1 MTAQA
6 WPYAVSRGAT
16 SGYQAIVVPGFL
28 ADAEQA
34 YVLEYASRQET
45 SEPGVVTVRD
55 VLGAIEEPLS
65 LAYRVL
71 EVRADRY
78 GLGGTD
84 PLEDREGRAIR
95 VFEGLVLQRPADRV
109 ASIGLTAA
117 DLEAVTAATAP
128 AFRKLWEAGSRIE
141 PEASAALSVGGTTG
155 ESPLSLRISAPY
167 VVPGTSAK
175 RRPPQPSR
183 RPAAERA
190 PARPERTRPATQRA
204 PARPERTRPAAE
216 RAPTPSPGRTRS
228 AAERGPTRPGR
239 ARLTIVVAAVCV
251 LAALLAW
258 FFLLKPPKTPDQ
270 STVQATVNDLCS
282 DLRSGNVGGA
292 YQLFTDAYRNTTSQ
306 KAVRAILLGSSATA
320 RCTSESTA
328 ANPAAVSLLRA
339 DGTVRNVTLGLQ
351 QQAAQW
357 QFTSMK

>member
-1 MTAQA
+1 MTARA
-6 WPYAVSRGAT
+6 WPYAVSRGVT

-55 VLGAIEEPLS
+55 VFGAIEEPLS

-84 PLEDREGRAIR
+84 PLEDQAGRAIR
-95 VFEGLVLQRPADRV
+95 VFEGLVLRLPADRV
-109 ASIGLTAA
+109 PSIGLTAA
-117 DLEAVTAATAP
+117 DLEAVTAAAAP

-155 ESPLSLRISAPY
+155 ERPLSLRISEPY

-175 RRPPQPSR
+175 RRPAQPR
-183 RPAAERA
+183 PRPAPERARARPGRTRPTAERA
-190 PARPERTRPATQRA
+190 PARPPGR
-204 PARPERTRPAAE
+204 ARPT
-216 RAPTPSPGRTRS
+216 
-228 AAERGPTRPGR
+228 AERGPARPR
-239 ARLTIVVAAVCV
+239 RTRLTIAVAAVGV

-258 FFLLKPPKTPDQ
+258 FLLRPPSPPPPPT
-270 STVQATVNDLCS
+270 TATAAVQDLCS
-282 DLRSGNVGGA
+282 DLSSGNVGWA
-292 YQLFTDAYRNTTSQ
+292 YQLFSDGYQNATGQ
-306 KAVRAILLGSSATA
+306 PAVGAILLGSSPTA
-320 RCTSESTA
+320 RCTSESITGDH
-328 ANPAAVSLLRA
+328 AAVTLLRK

-351 QQAAQW
+351 RQAGQW
-357 QFTSMK
+357 KITSMK

>member
-1 MTAQA
+1 MTARA

-34 YVLEYASRQET
+34 YILEYASRQET

-55 VLGAIEEPLS
+55 VVGAIEEPLS
-65 LAYRVL
+65 LVYRVL

-84 PLEDREGRAIR
+84 PLEDRAGRAIR
-95 VFEGLVLQRPADRV
+95 AFEGLVMRLPAERV
-109 ASIGLTAA
+109 PSIGLTAA

-128 AFRKLWEAGSRIE
+128 AFRELWEAGSRVE

-155 ESPLSLRISAPY
+155 ESPLSLRISEPY

-175 RRPPQPSR
+175 RRPAQPRR
-183 RPAAERA
+183 RPAVE
-190 PARPERTRPATQRA
+190 RA

-216 RAPTPSPGRTRS
+216 RSPARPGRTR
-228 AAERGPTRPGR
+228 
-239 ARLTIVVAAVCV
+239 LTVAVAAVCV

-258 FFLLKPPKTPDQ
+258 FLLLRPSPTKPTPKA
-270 STVQATVNDLCS
+270 TVQDLCS
-282 DLRSGNVGGA
+282 DLSSGNVGEA
-292 YQLFTDAYRNTTSQ
+292 YQLFSPAYQNVTSQ
-306 KAVRAILLGSSATA
+306 QAFVGMLGSSATA
-320 RCTSESTA
+320 RCTFSITGDHA
-328 ANPAAVSLLRA
+328 TVSLLWA
-339 DGTVRNVTLGLQ
+339 DGTVRKLTLGLQ
-351 QQAAQW
+351 NQAGRW
-357 QFTSMK
+357 QITSMTVSP

>member
-1 MTAQA
+1 MTARA

-34 YVLEYASRQET
+34 YILEYASRQET

-71 EVRADRY
+71 EVRANRY
-78 GLGGTD
+78 GLGGAD
-84 PLEDREGRAIR
+84 PLEDRAGRAIR
-95 VFEGLVLQRPADRV
+95 AFEGLVLRLPAERV
-109 ASIGLTAA
+109 PSIGLTAA

-155 ESPLSLRISAPY
+155 ESPLSLRISEPY

-175 RRPPQPSR
+175 RRPAQPRR

-190 PARPERTRPATQRA
+190 S
-204 PARPERTRPAAE
+204 ARPERTRPAAE
-216 RAPTPSPGRTRS
+216 RAPAPSPGRTRP
-228 AAERGPTRPGR
+228 AAERGPARPGR
-239 ARLTIVVAAVCV
+239 TRPTVAVAAVCV

-258 FFLLKPPKTPDQ
+258 FLLRPSRRPHRPSSRICAQTSAAATSAGPTSCSLTP
-270 STVQATVNDLCS
+270 TGTK
-282 DLRSGNVGGA
+282 
-292 YQLFTDAYRNTTSQ
+292 TSQ
-306 KAVRAILLGSSATA
+306 QAFVGAVLGSSAKA
-320 RCTSESTA
+320 RCTSDSTTSDH
-328 ANPAAVSLLRA
+328 AAVSLLRA
-339 DGTVRNVTLGLQ
+339 DGTVRNLTLGLQ
-351 QQAAQW
+351 QQAGQW
-357 QFTSMK
+357 QFTSMNVSR

>member
-1 MTAQA
+1 MTARA

-34 YVLEYASRQET
+34 YILEYASRQET

-84 PLEDREGRAIR
+84 PLEDRAGRAIR
-95 VFEGLVLQRPADRV
+95 AFEGLVLRLPAERV
-109 ASIGLTAA
+109 PSIGLTAA

-155 ESPLSLRISAPY
+155 ESPLSLRISEPY

-175 RRPPQPSR
+175 RRPAQPR
-183 RPAAERA
+183 PRPAAERA
-190 PARPERTRPATQRA
+190 PARPERTRPAAERA

-216 RAPTPSPGRTRS
+216 RAPAPSPGRTRP
-228 AAERGPTRPGR
+228 AAERAPARPGR
-239 ARLTIVVAAVCV
+239 SRLTVAVAAVCV
-251 LAALLAW
+251 LAAVLAW
-258 FFLLKPPKTPDQ
+258 FLLRPSPTQPTARA
-270 STVQATVNDLCS
+270 TVQDLCS
-282 DLRSGNVGGA
+282 DLSSGNVGEA
-292 YQLFTDAYRNTTSQ
+292 YQLFSPAYQNVTSQ
-306 KAVRAILLGSSATA
+306 QAFVGVVLGSSAKPI
-320 RCTSESTA
+320 CTFSITG
-328 ANPAAVSLLRA
+328 NHAAVSLLRA
-339 DGTVRNVTLGLQ
+339 DGTVRKLTLGLQ
-351 QQAAQW
+351 KQADRW
-357 QFTSMK
+357 QITSMTVSP

>member
-1 MTAQA
+1 MTARA

-34 YVLEYASRQET
+34 YILEYASRQET

-84 PLEDREGRAIR
+84 PLEDRAGRAIR
-95 VFEGLVLQRPADRV
+95 AFEGLVLRLPAERV
-109 ASIGLTAA
+109 PSIGLTAA

-141 PEASAALSVGGTTG
+141 PEASAALSVGGITG
-155 ESPLSLRISAPY
+155 ESPLSLRISEPY

-175 RRPPQPSR
+175 RRPAQPRR

-190 PARPERTRPATQRA
+190 PARPERTRLPADRA
-204 PARPERTRPAAE
+204 PARPERTRPAPE
-216 RAPTPSPGRTRS
+216 RAPARRGRTGLTTAI
-228 AAERGPTRPGR
+228 AA
-239 ARLTIVVAAVCV
+239 AAVALLMIV
-251 LAALLAW
+251 LYLSGVFSRSSPQPTGNYLAAN
-258 FFLLKPPKTPDQ
+258 T
-270 STVQATVNDLCS
+270 TVSQFCADL
-282 DLRSGNVGGA
+282 SGGKVGDA
-292 YQLFTDAYRNTTSQ
+292 YQELSAAYRNSHTQS
-306 KAVRAILLGSSATA
+306 AFRASLLGSDSTVA
-320 RCTSESTA
+320 CTSTKVT
-328 ANPAAVSLLRA
+328 PAGDQA
-339 DGTVRNVTLGLQ
+339 TLGLQ
-351 QQAAQW
+351 RAGDSHETAHLTFGEKSGRWQA
-357 QFTSMK
+357 TNLSVSS

>member
-190 PARPERTRPATQRA
+190 PARP
-204 PARPERTRPAAE
+204 
-216 RAPTPSPGRTRS
+216 
-228 AAERGPTRPGR
+228 GR

>member
-1 MTAQA
+1 MTARA
-6 WPYAVSRGAT
+6 WPYAVSRGVT

-34 YVLEYASRQET
+34 YILEYASRQET

-84 PLEDREGRAIR
+84 PLEDQAGRAIR
-95 VFEGLVLQRPADRV
+95 VFEGLVLRLPADRV
-109 ASIGLTAA
+109 PSIGLTAA

-175 RRPPQPSR
+175 RRPAQPRR

-190 PARPERTRPATQRA
+190 PARPERI
-204 PARPERTRPAAE
+204 RPAAE
-216 RAPTPSPGRTRS
+216 RGPARPPREPAPPRNAARYVPG
-228 AAERGPTRPGR
+228 A
-239 ARLTIVVAAVCV
+239 
-251 LAALLAW
+251 
-258 FFLLKPPKTPDQ
+258 
-270 STVQATVNDLCS
+270 
-282 DLRSGNVGGA
+282 
-292 YQLFTDAYRNTTSQ
+292 
-306 KAVRAILLGSSATA
+306 
-320 RCTSESTA
+320 
-328 ANPAAVSLLRA
+328 PA
-339 DGTVRNVTLGLQ
+339 
-351 QQAAQW
+351 
-357 QFTSMK
+357 

>member
-1 MTAQA
+1 MTARA

-34 YVLEYASRQET
+34 YILEYASRQET

-78 GLGGTD
+78 GLGDTD
-84 PLEDREGRAIR
+84 PLEDRAGRAIR
-95 VFEGLVLQRPADRV
+95 AFEGLVLRLPAERV
-109 ASIGLTAA
+109 PSIGLTAA

-141 PEASAALSVGGTTG
+141 PEASAALSVGGITG
-155 ESPLSLRISAPY
+155 ESPLSLRISEPY

-175 RRPPQPSR
+175 RRPAQPRR

-190 PARPERTRPATQRA
+190 PARP
-204 PARPERTRPAAE
+204 
-216 RAPTPSPGRTRS
+216 GRTR
-228 AAERGPTRPGR
+228 
-239 ARLTIVVAAVCV
+239 LTIAVAAVCV

-258 FFLLKPPKTPDQ
+258 FLLIRPSPTHKQPTTATA
-270 STVQATVNDLCS
+270 TVQDLCS
-282 DLRSGNVGGA
+282 DLSSGNVSGA
-292 YQLFTDAYRNTTSQ
+292 YQLFSDPYRNVTSQ
-306 KAVRAILLGSSATA
+306 QAFVSAVLGTSATA
-320 RCTSESTA
+320 RCTSSPTTA
-328 ANPAAVSLLRA
+328 DHAAVTLLRV
-339 DGTVRNVTLGLQ
+339 DGTVRNLRLGLQ
-351 QQAAQW
+351 QQAGQW
-357 QFTSMK
+357 QITSMTVSR

>member
-1 MTAQA
+1 MTARA

-34 YVLEYASRQET
+34 YILEYASRQET

-84 PLEDREGRAIR
+84 PLEDRAGRAIR
-95 VFEGLVLQRPADRV
+95 AFEGLVLRLPAERV
-109 ASIGLTAA
+109 PSIGLTAA

-141 PEASAALSVGGTTG
+141 PEASAALSVGGITG
-155 ESPLSLRISAPY
+155 ESPLSLRISEPY

-175 RRPPQPSR
+175 RRPAQPRR
-183 RPAAERA
+183 RPAAERP
-190 PARPERTRPATQRA
+190 PAR
-204 PARPERTRPAAE
+204 
-216 RAPTPSPGRTRS
+216 PGRTR
-228 AAERGPTRPGR
+228 
-239 ARLTIVVAAVCV
+239 LTIAVAAVCV
-251 LAALLAW
+251 LAVLLAW
-258 FFLLKPPKTPDQ
+258 FLVRPSPTHKQPT
-270 STVQATVNDLCS
+270 TATAAVQDLCS
-282 DLRSGNVGGA
+282 DLSSGNVSGA
-292 YQLFTDAYRNTTSQ
+292 YQLFSDAYRNVTSQ
-306 KAVRAILLGSSATA
+306 QAFVSAVLGTSATA
-320 RCTSESTA
+320 RCTSSPTTA
-328 ANPAAVSLLRA
+328 DHAAVTLLRA
-339 DGTVRNVTLGLQ
+339 DRTVRNLRLGLQ
-351 QQAAQW
+351 QQAGQW
-357 QFTSMK
+357 QITSMTVSR

>member
-1 MTAQA
+1 MTARA

-34 YVLEYASRQET
+34 YILEYASRQET

-71 EVRADRY
+71 EVRANRY
-78 GLGGTD
+78 GLGGAD
-84 PLEDREGRAIR
+84 PLEDRAGRAIR
-95 VFEGLVLQRPADRV
+95 AFEGLVLRLPAERV
-109 ASIGLTAA
+109 PSIGLTAA

-141 PEASAALSVGGTTG
+141 PEASAALSVGGTTR
-155 ESPLSLRISAPY
+155 ESPLSLRISEPY

-175 RRPPQPSR
+175 RRPAQPRR

-190 PARPERTRPATQRA
+190 PS
-204 PARPERTRPAAE
+204 RPERTRPAAE
-216 RAPTPSPGRTRS
+216 RAPAPSPGRTRP
-228 AAERGPTRPGR
+228 AAERGPARPGR
-239 ARLTIVVAAVCV
+239 TRPTVAVAAVCV

-258 FFLLKPPKTPDQ
+258 FLLRPSKAPPQ
-270 STVQATVNDLCS
+270 VIVQNLCS
-282 DLRSGNVGGA
+282 DLHSGNVSGA
-292 YQLFTDAYRNTTSQ
+292 YQLFSDAYRNVTSQ
-306 KAVRAILLGSSATA
+306 QAFVSAVLGSSAKA
-320 RCTSESTA
+320 SCTSDSTTSDH
-328 ANPAAVSLLRA
+328 AAVSLLRA
-339 DGTVRNVTLGLQ
+339 DGTVRNLTLGLQ
-351 QQAAQW
+351 QQAGQW
-357 QFTSMK
+357 QFTSMNVSR

>member
-1 MTAQA
+1 MTARA

-34 YVLEYASRQET
+34 YILEYASRQET

-55 VLGAIEEPLS
+55 VVGAIEEPLS
-65 LAYRVL
+65 LVYRVL

-84 PLEDREGRAIR
+84 PLEDRAGRAIR
-95 VFEGLVLQRPADRV
+95 AFEGLVMRLPAERV
-109 ASIGLTAA
+109 PSIGLTAA

-128 AFRKLWEAGSRIE
+128 AFRKLWEAGSRVE

-155 ESPLSLRISAPY
+155 ESPLSLRISEPY

-175 RRPPQPSR
+175 RRPAQPRR
-183 RPAAERA
+183 RPAAERG
-190 PARPERTRPATQRA
+190 

-216 RAPTPSPGRTRS
+216 RAAAPSPGRTRP
-228 AAERGPTRPGR
+228 AAERGPARPGR
-239 ARLTIVVAAVCV
+239 TRPTVAVAAVCV

-258 FFLLKPPKTPDQ
+258 FLLGPSKAPP
-270 STVQATVNDLCS
+270 QATVQNLCS
-282 DLRSGNVGGA
+282 DLSSGNVSGA
-292 YQLFTDAYRNTTSQ
+292 YQLFSDAYRNKTSQ
-306 KAVRAILLGSSATA
+306 QAFVSAVLGSSATA
-320 RCTSESTA
+320 RCTSDSTTSDH
-328 ANPAAVSLLRA
+328 AAVSLLQA
-339 DGTVRNVTLGLQ
+339 DGTVRNLTLGLQ
-351 QQAAQW
+351 QQAGQW
-357 QFTSMK
+357 QFTSMNVSR

>member
-1 MTAQA
+1 MTARA

-34 YVLEYASRQET
+34 YILEYASRQET

-84 PLEDREGRAIR
+84 PLEDRAGRAIR
-95 VFEGLVLQRPADRV
+95 AFEGLVLRLPAERV
-109 ASIGLTAA
+109 PSIGLTAA

-141 PEASAALSVGGTTG
+141 PEASAALSVGGITG
-155 ESPLSLRISAPY
+155 ESPLSLRISEPY

-175 RRPPQPSR
+175 RRPAQPR
-183 RPAAERA
+183 RHPAAEHA
-190 PARPERTRPATQRA
+190 PARPERTR
-204 PARPERTRPAAE
+204 
-216 RAPTPSPGRTRS
+216 
-228 AAERGPTRPGR
+228 
-239 ARLTIVVAAVCV
+239 LTIAVAAVCV

-258 FFLLKPPKTPDQ
+258 FLLIRPSPTHKQPTTATA
-270 STVQATVNDLCS
+270 TVQDLCS
-282 DLRSGNVGGA
+282 DLSSGNLSGA
-292 YQLFTDAYRNTTSQ
+292 YQLFSDGYRNVTSQ
-306 KAVRAILLGSSATA
+306 QAFVSAALGTSATA
-320 RCTSESTA
+320 RCTSSPTTA
-328 ANPAAVSLLRA
+328 DHADVTLLRP
-339 DGTVRNVTLGLQ
+339 DGTVRNLRLGLQ
-351 QQAAQW
+351 QQAGQW
-357 QFTSMK
+357 QITSMTVSR

>member
-1 MTAQA
+1 MTARA

-16 SGYQAIVVPGFL
+16 SGYQAIVAPAFL

-45 SEPGVVTVRD
+45 SESGVVTVRD
-55 VLGAIEEPLS
+55 VFGAIEEPLS

-78 GLGGTD
+78 GLSGTD
-84 PLEDREGRAIR
+84 PLEDQAGRAIR
-95 VFEGLVLQRPADRV
+95 VFEGLVMRLPADRV
-109 ASIGLTAA
+109 PSIGLTAA

-175 RRPPQPSR
+175 RRPAQPRR
-183 RPAAERA
+183 RP
-190 PARPERTRPATQRA
+190 T
-204 PARPERTRPAAE
+204 
-216 RAPTPSPGRTRS
+216 
-228 AAERGPTRPGR
+228 AERGPARRPERVRSTPERGPAR
-239 ARLTIVVAAVCV
+239 PRRTRLTIAVAAVCG

-258 FFLLKPPKTPDQ
+258 FLLKPSQTSPLAP
-270 STVQATVNDLCS
+270 VQNLCS
-282 DLRSGNVGGA
+282 DLSHGNVSGA
-292 YQLFTDAYRNTTSQ
+292 YQQFSDAYRNVTSQ
-306 KAVRAILLGSSATA
+306 QTVKTILLGTSATA
-320 RCTSESTA
+320 SCTTPNLTNA
-328 ANPAAVSLLRA
+328 DHAAVSLLRA
-339 DGTVRNVTLGLQ
+339 DGTGRNLTLGLQ
-351 QQAAQW
+351 QQASQW
-357 QFTSMK
+357 QITSMNVSP

>member
-1 MTAQA
+1 MTARA

-34 YVLEYASRQET
+34 YILEYASRQET

-84 PLEDREGRAIR
+84 PLEDRAGRAIR
-95 VFEGLVLQRPADRV
+95 AFEGLVLRLPAERV
-109 ASIGLTAA
+109 PSIGLTAA

-155 ESPLSLRISAPY
+155 ESPLSLRISEPY

-175 RRPPQPSR
+175 RRPAQPRR

-190 PARPERTRPATQRA
+190 PARPERTRPAAERG
-204 PARPERTRPAAE
+204 PARPEKPARPRTAAPPANPSRRGTRPSAS
-216 RAPTPSPGRTRS
+216 RANPPDHSRRRGLRAGRRAGVVPPQAVS
-228 AAERGPTRPGR
+228 AAPKAHHRYSRRPGS
-239 ARLTIVVAAVCV
+239 V
-251 LAALLAW
+251 LR
-258 FFLLKPPKTPDQ
+258 PRQ
-270 STVQATVNDLCS
+270 RQ
-282 DLRSGNVGGA
+282 R
-292 YQLFTDAYRNTTSQ
+292 R
-306 KAVRAILLGSSATA
+306 
-320 RCTSESTA
+320 
-328 ANPAAVSLLRA
+328 
-339 DGTVRNVTLGLQ
+339 LGLP
-351 QQAAQW
+351 AVL
-357 QFTSMK
+357 

>member
-1 MTAQA
+1 MTARA

-34 YVLEYASRQET
+34 YILEYASRQET

-78 GLGGTD
+78 GLGGAD
-84 PLEDREGRAIR
+84 PLEDRAGRAIR
-95 VFEGLVLQRPADRV
+95 TFEGLVLRLPAERV
-109 ASIGLTAA
+109 PSIGLTAA

-155 ESPLSLRISAPY
+155 ESPLSLRISEPY
-167 VVPGTSAK
+167 MVPGTSAK
-175 RRPPQPSR
+175 RRPAQPRR

-190 PARPERTRPATQRA
+190 PARPERTRPAAERG

-216 RAPTPSPGRTRS
+216 RGPARPERTRPAAERSPARPGRTR
-228 AAERGPTRPGR
+228 
-239 ARLTIVVAAVCV
+239 LTIAVAAVCV

-258 FFLLKPPKTPDQ
+258 FLLRPSLAPLQPTAK
-270 STVQATVNDLCS
+270 ATAQNLCS
-282 DLRSGNVGGA
+282 DLRSGNVSGA
-292 YQLFTDAYRNTTSQ
+292 YQLFSDAYRNKTSQ
-306 KAVRAILLGSSATA
+306 RAFVSAVLGSSATA
-320 RCTSESTA
+320 RCTSDSTTSDH
-328 ANPAAVSLLRA
+328 AAVSVLLA
-339 DGTVRNVTLGLQ
+339 DGTVRNL
-351 QQAAQW
+351 
-357 QFTSMK
+357 

>member
-1 MTAQA
+1 MTARA

-34 YVLEYASRQET
+34 YILEYASRQET

-71 EVRADRY
+71 EVRANRY

-84 PLEDREGRAIR
+84 PLEDRAGRAIR
-95 VFEGLVLQRPADRV
+95 AFEGLVMRLPAERV
-109 ASIGLTAA
+109 PSIGLTAA

-155 ESPLSLRISAPY
+155 ESPLSLRISEPY

-175 RRPPQPSR
+175 RRPAQPRR

-190 PARPERTRPATQRA
+190 PARPERTRPAAERA
-204 PARPERTRPAAE
+204 PAPSPGRTRPAAE
-216 RAPTPSPGRTRS
+216 RGPARPGRTR
-228 AAERGPTRPGR
+228 PTV
-239 ARLTIVVAAVCV
+239 AVAAVCV
-251 LAALLAW
+251 LAAVLAW
-258 FFLLKPPKTPDQ
+258 FLLRPSKAPP
-270 STVQATVNDLCS
+270 QATVQNLCS
-282 DLRSGNVGGA
+282 DLNSGNVSGA
-292 YQLFTDAYRNTTSQ
+292 YQLFSDAYRNVTSQ
-306 KAVRAILLGSSATA
+306 QAFVGAVLGSSAKA
-320 RCTSESTA
+320 SCTSDSTTSDH
-328 ANPAAVSLLRA
+328 AAVSLLRA
-339 DGTVRNVTLGLQ
+339 DGTVRNLTLGLQ
-351 QQAAQW
+351 QQAGQW
-357 QFTSMK
+357 QFTSMNVSP